1 MTQSEHARGLAIE
14 ANSVT
19 KTYWM
24 DSGAAVKALD
34 DITVEI
40 AASTVVAL
48 MGPSGSGK
56 STFLQVAGGLTSP
69 DSGTLIVG
77 GQTITGLSRRELT
90 EYRRHLGF
98 VFQRFNLLPA
108 LTALDNVIAPVI
120 PQRVAYDKVQ
130 RGRELLAAVGL
141 ADKARQLP
149 ARLSGGE
156 QQRVA
161 IARALI
167 GDPRLILADEPTGN
181 LDTATG
187 ATIIEL
193 LCSLRDT
200 TGVTI
205 VVGTHDPDTARRC
218 DRRLHLQDGK
228 ISQDSPRSIN
238 A

>member
-1 MTQSEHARGLAIE
+1 MAIE
-14 ANSVT
+14 AASLT

-24 DSGAAVKALD
+24 DSGDPVKALD
-34 DITVEI
+34 DVTVEI
-40 AASTVVAL
+40 APSSVVAL

-56 STFLQVAGGLTSP
+56 STFLQVVGGLTSP
-69 DSGTLIVG
+69 DAGHLTVG
-77 GQTITGLSRRELT
+77 DRTITGLSRRELT
-90 EYRRHLGF
+90 EYRRHVGF

-120 PQRVAYDKVQ
+120 PQRVDYDKVE

-167 GDPRLILADEPTGN
+167 GAPKLILADEPTGN
-181 LDTATG
+181 LDSTNG
-187 ATIIEL
+187 AAIIDL
-193 LCSLRDT
+193 LASLRDRS
-200 TGVTI
+200 GVTI
-205 VVGTHDPDTARRC
+205 VIGTHDPDTARRC

-228 ISQDSPRSIN
+228 LSQDIQRSID